1 MIRNVTRLFYIAAL
15 LTVFSAQSSAADA
28 AEEVAALHAPDSAWE
43 KAYNGGDVE
52 GVVSLYDA
60 NAVLLP
66 PGAPPAKGRDAIRA
80 FFAKDMAESGKA
92 GVRFILGPKPDGGVS
107 GSWGWSS
114 GTYVVKDKSGKI
126 VETGKYLSVS
136 KKVGGKWL
144 YVRDTRNADG
154 PPPAAEPAAP
164 QKK

>member
-1 MIRNVTRLFYIAAL
+1 MIRNVTRLFYIAAAL
-15 LTVFSAQSSAADA
+15 AAFSTEAAAADA
-28 AEEVAALHAPDSAWE
+28 VKEVAALHAADSAWE

-60 NAVLLP
+60 NSVLFP

-92 GVRFILGPKPDGGVS
+92 GVRFILGPKPDGGVF

-114 GTYVVKDKSGKI
+114 GTYVAKDKSGQT

-144 YVRDTRNADG
+144 YVRDTWNADG
-154 PPPAAEPAAP
+154 SPAEPATP